1 MYVIENCCM
10 TFERNVVNNVLTA
23 LSIYNFKYAVSKLR
37 NVVPIF
43 ATLMHLEGVGCRYQY
58 NATLHISS
66 QK

>member
-1 MYVIENCCM
+1 M
-10 TFERNVVNNVLTA
+10 NNVLTA

-37 NVVPIF
+37 NVVLIF